1 MAGQSERN
9 LRSATS
15 KAERQIQERATPS
28 TKTSEVSLK
37 QRSAEDTNGIN
48 SSEQV
53 TSMSTDGCNTTNTT
67 VKNVT
72 EAAWKMATTAMCG
85 EDLAKPLLKQLEV
98 LQEMK
103 VAEAAVVEEE
113 IREMLDAAK
122 AVAAGETGDSGK
134 YEKAAE
140 TVKKRWEL
148 FLAVM
153 QHPADKQPTTG
164 MAEELMGCRN
174 S

>member
-1 MAGQSERN
+1 
-9 LRSATS
+9 
-15 KAERQIQERATPS
+15 
-28 TKTSEVSLK
+28 
-37 QRSAEDTNGIN
+37 
-48 SSEQV
+48 
-53 TSMSTDGCNTTNTT
+53 MSTDGCNTTNTT

-122 AVAAGETGDSGK
+122 AVAAGETGDSCASSAMALPRL
-134 YEKAAE
+134 AAGRGPRSSDLPSRLTLRSGRSLYVNTATKDLPNSSTNLQRLE
-140 TVKKRWEL
+140 IRAARQER
-148 FLAVM
+148 LA
-153 QHPADKQPTTG
+153 
-164 MAEELMGCRN
+164 
-174 S
+174 